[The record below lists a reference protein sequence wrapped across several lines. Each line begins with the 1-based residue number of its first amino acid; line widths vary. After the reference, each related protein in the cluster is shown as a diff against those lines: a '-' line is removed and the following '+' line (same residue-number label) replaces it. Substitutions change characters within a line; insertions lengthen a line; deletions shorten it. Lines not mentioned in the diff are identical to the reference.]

1 LSQLWRKVLAQVLR
15 ANEVFRRV
23 DGSSGALT
31 FVTEKS
37 CRAGIAG
44 KQTFTRA
51 ATEQTFDPREAV
63 RSISVIANRTS
74 LRSMTES

>member
-1 LSQLWRKVLAQVLR
+1 
-15 ANEVFRRV
+15 
-23 DGSSGALT
+23 LT